1 MSNNNS
7 MNTAI
12 PATSVEEAIDARG
25 IPTAKFTSFL
35 REKYPH
41 FDINGANMEGDINKI
56 ITHFK
61 TLQIKKN
68 KSKKNTSGSK
78 KNTSGSKKANTR
90 KSNTRTNSQRLMN
103 YVEKKKLNT
112 SITLEAAM
120 ERMKL
125 DNMNPQQR
133 EKYDREHESLE
144 EKLLD
149 INRKKIAAQRF
160 IKEGKGYLTNT
171 KGNQYNYTQQ
181 LEKLNHS
188 IGYLM

>member
-1 MSNNNS
+1 

-103 YVEKKKLNT
+103 YVEKKKLN
-112 SITLEAAM
+112 I
-120 ERMKL
+120 
-125 DNMNPQQR
+125 
-133 EKYDREHESLE
+133 
-144 EKLLD
+144 
-149 INRKKIAAQRF
+149 
-160 IKEGKGYLTNT
+160 
-171 KGNQYNYTQQ
+171 
-181 LEKLNHS
+181 
-188 IGYLM
+188 